1 MTDRNVQFPNRYQLT
16 KVEGTDDIYD
26 LTPAPGTIT
35 AEGTMINKA
44 SLLTDETE
52 EILFGNADD
61 RTVDDAFNMI
71 SRKLSL
77 IMQNVAE
84 LTLTVQDSEGH
95 GIPGVLI
102 TNLFDDAGNPVY
114 TNSGGAASGYIPEG
128 NTTISITGYADIEN
142 YSETIAVVKGEAYTK
157 TWTVTT
163 RDFLKITST
172 QNVKFSGNVT
182 KIDIDVLGGG
192 GGGTSGTRYTGNY
205 TARSGAGG
213 AAGDLNEALDVQIT
227 PNTDYSVVVGSGG
240 IGGNRTNGGKGGTSS
255 FGNIVSAEGG
265 DGATYNGLPGSGN
278 NGNGG
283 ASVTGTSGSGAS
295 PRQGNPGGAGLKQIF
310 SSFTE
315 KELSGGGGASGG
327 VCAAGGT
334 GGSPGG
340 GTGSWGGNTSGNDN
354 TNLSPGGNGVDGK
367 GGGGGGAGA
376 KAGVEDGTNFFNTN
390 SGGQGGSGCVAIR
403 MHLASAA

>member
-1 MTDRNVQFPNRYQLT
+1 
-16 KVEGTDDIYD
+16 
-26 LTPAPGTIT
+26 
-35 AEGTMINKA
+35 MINKA

-52 EILFGNADD
+52 KILFGNADD

-84 LTLTVQDSEGH
+84 LTLTVQDSAGH

-182 KIDIDVLGGG
+182 RVDA
-192 GGGTSGTRYTGNY
+192 T
-205 TARSGAGG
+205 
-213 AAGDLNEALDVQIT
+213 
-227 PNTDYSVVVGSGG
+227 VV
-240 IGGNRTNGGKGGTSS
+240 
-255 FGNIVSAEGG
+255 
-265 DGATYNGLPGSGN
+265 
-278 NGNGG
+278 
-283 ASVTGTSGSGAS
+283 
-295 PRQGNPGGAGLKQIF
+295 
-310 SSFTE
+310 
-315 KELSGGGGASGG
+315 
-327 VCAAGGT
+327 
-334 GGSPGG
+334 
-340 GTGSWGGNTSGNDN
+340 
-354 TNLSPGGNGVDGK
+354 
-367 GGGGGGAGA
+367 GGGGGGAGGSATQYANFAGAGGGGGYCVVQENVSFQPRTDYQA
-376 KAGVEDGTNFFNTN
+376 KVGAGGKGGNGAGNNASTATAGTKGGQSSFLGISAEGGGGGNIGEGGAQGGAGNGKGGNSPSTYNTNGLNGANGSVLGYSSFTETVRYGGGGASSAFGESREIYGGTGGEGYGGDGGRYSPGLPISSTAGVNGYGGGGAGGYAEKYE
-390 SGGQGGSGCVAIR
+390 SGSGIVESGRDGGSGCIAIR